1 MNNSIDIYVNGYLD
15 YLREVRKLKKDT
27 VKDLFKIEELPD
39 GKLTSIG
46 FDIDKNDGNINFYHS
61 GNIAGHKCILIINLE
76 KNVVGAYNTDTL
88 NHVKIIWD
96 LLGI

>member
-1 MNNSIDIYVNGYLD
+1 MRLRLLD
-15 YLREVRKLKKDT
+15 LGVFLLEQYPKKDT